1 MIADIKRNYDNFCN
15 KMKEISLNY
24 IKNILYAN
32 DYIFL
37 EGDYNYDYDF
47 TDLMLK
53 TTFTDKVNAKNVI
66 VVKVFIIQNFF
77 VANDILLDININI
90 YNIKKILFITL
101 AENYKLLE
109 IKKVLKTRGKKED
122 FVLINNKMSVYMK
135 KKNNKIICYKYKD
148 YHYNPINYYGV
159 SYEIY
164 IEHKNIQKF
173 YKEDLSLDLSVV
185 NKNLIFVYT
194 YHDYNIYIE
203 KILNNKVATKIIGY
217 GLNKNILLFI

>member
-1 MIADIKRNYDNFCN
+1 MANVKANYDRFCN
-15 KMKEISLNY
+15 KMKEIILNY

-47 TDLMLK
+47 TDLLLK
-53 TTFTDKVNAKNVI
+53 ITFTDKVNAKNVI

-122 FVLINNKMSVYMK
+122 FVLINNKMSVFMK

-148 YHYNPINYYGV
+148 YHYNPINYYGMD
-159 SYEIY
+159 YEIY
-164 IEHKNIQKF
+164 VEYKNTQKF
-173 YKEDLSLDLSVV
+173 YKKDLSLDLSVV
-185 NKNLIFVYT
+185 NKNLIFIYT

-203 KILNNKVATKIIGY
+203 KYIAG
-217 GLNKNILLFI
+217 GQLNKINGGQQNKIILLFI